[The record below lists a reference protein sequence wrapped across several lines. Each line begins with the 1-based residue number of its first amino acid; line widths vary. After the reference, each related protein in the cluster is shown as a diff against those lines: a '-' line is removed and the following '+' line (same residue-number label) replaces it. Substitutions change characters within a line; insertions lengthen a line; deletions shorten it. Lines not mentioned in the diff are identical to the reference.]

1 MPYCVRCGA
10 KLPEDEEARF
20 CPNCGAPLPEEVR
33 RDIAKKRERELLR
46 VAPLGRRLM
55 LASFIF
61 LLCMLVTCFGTLT
74 RIEEG
79 EAQAI
84 VNDFNEIEKILQK
97 VGIQLIFGN
106 NMMYCLVMFIP
117 FVGPAGGFYVLY
129 STGKVLAALS
139 HVQGYNPLFLFLMVM
154 ACPHA
159 WLEYISYSLAIS
171 ESIWLSFF
179 IIKYRY
185 RGLRVEIINAVKCI
199 SLCAILLL
207 AGAVIEMALITSV
220 SKIAPI

>member
-1 MPYCVRCGA
+1 M
-10 KLPEDEEARF
+10 KLPEDEEAKF
-20 CPNCGAPLPEEVR
+20 CPNCGAPLPQEMR

-46 VAPLGRRLM
+46 VAPLRRRLI

-61 LLCMLVTCFGTLT
+61 LLCVLATCFGTLAK
-74 RIEEG
+74 IEEA
-79 EAQAI
+79 EAQDRI
-84 VNDFNEIEKILQK
+84 SKFNEIEEILQIA
-97 VGIQLIFGN
+97 GIQLIFGN
-106 NMMYCLVMFIP
+106 NMMYCLAMFIP

-129 STGKVLAALS
+129 STGRFLAALGR
-139 HVQGYNPLFLFLMVM
+139 VQGYNPLFLFLMVM

-185 RGLRVEIINAVKCI
+185 RGLRVEIINATKCI

-207 AGAVIEMALITSV
+207 AGAIIEMALITSA